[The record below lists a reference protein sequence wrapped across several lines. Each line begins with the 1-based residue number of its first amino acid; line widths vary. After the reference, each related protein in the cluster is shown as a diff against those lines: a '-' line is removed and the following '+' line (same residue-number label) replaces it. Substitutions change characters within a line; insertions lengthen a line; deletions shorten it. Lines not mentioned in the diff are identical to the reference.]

1 MIKKIL
7 SSREV
12 PQIQFTS
19 KFICIFIARRRFLQ
33 MPIVGSIC
41 IKYFW
46 PCLSGTYMM
55 TSIKSLFIKN
65 LFKNCFDIFAIH
77 CKFVIFKVVIPEQ
90 QDILCIISLKSCHL
104 QSTSTSFKQ
113 KMQKLKI
120 TSIHL
125 VLRQL

>member
-1 MIKKIL
+1 MRMIKKIL

-55 TSIKSLFIKN
+55 TGILSLFIKKFLIIFLTFLRYIAN
-65 LFKNCFDIFAIH
+65 LSFSKLSFQNNNHQFE
-77 CKFVIFKVVIPEQ
+77 KLP
-90 QDILCIISLKSCHL
+90 
-104 QSTSTSFKQ
+104 STSTSFKQ

-120 TSIHL
+120 TCFHL
-125 VLRQL
+125 VLT

>member
-1 MIKKIL
+1 MRMIKKIL

-46 PCLSGTYMM
+46 PCLSGTYYDDKYFV
-55 TSIKSLFIKN
+55 TFYQKI
-65 LFKNCFDIFAIH
+65 FKNGFDIFAIH
-77 CKFVIFKVVIPEQ
+77 CYFAIFKVVIPEQ
-90 QDILCIISLKSCHL
+90 QDIISLKSCHL

-125 VLRQL
+125 ILR